1 MRTNILSLTKQYT
14 VDYISSP
21 EVSFLKSMLGRVGN
35 KTKLVFR
42 FLDEGMVE
50 PSTNQTYGSMLK
62 NLTSIKTFAS
72 GILVPKNY
80 ISPVTADNYLKP
92 PTSVVDD
99 AHKAGLE
106 IYAADFANDFAL
118 SYNYSYD
125 PLTEY
130 LSFIDNGAFSVDG
143 VLTDFP
149 ITPQAAIGESTFYT
163 SSHCRKYSFKKLT
176 HPSRPLGQDDFSSK
190 STL

>member
-1 MRTNILSLTKQYT
+1 MRSYILSLSKQYT

-21 EVSFLKSMLGRVGN
+21 ELSFLKSLLGRVSK

-42 FLDEGMVE
+42 FLDEGIVE
-50 PSTNQTYGSMLK
+50 PSTNQTYGAILK

-72 GILVPKNY
+72 GILVPKKY
-80 ISPVTADNYLKP
+80 ISPVTADNYLIP

-106 IYAADFANDFAL
+106 IYASDFVNDFAL
-118 SYNYSYD
+118 SYNYSFD
-125 PLTEY
+125 PLAEY
-130 LSFIDNGAFSVDG
+130 LGYIDGAFCVDG

-149 ITPQAAIGESTFYT
+149 ITAHSAIGESTFL
-163 SSHCRKYSFKKLT
+163 SSQCSRCSFKKLT
-176 HPSRPLGQDDFSSK
+176 HPSRPLGQDDVSSK
-190 STL
+190 Y

>member
-1 MRTNILSLTKQYT
+1 MRSYILSLSKQYT

-21 EVSFLKSMLGRVGN
+21 EVSFLKSLLGRVSS

-42 FLDEGMVE
+42 FLDEGIVE
-50 PSTNQTYGSMLK
+50 PSTNQTYGSILK

-80 ISPVTADNYLKP
+80 IWPVAADNYLKP
-92 PTSVVDD
+92 ATSVVDD

-106 IYAADFANDFAL
+106 IYAANFANDFGL
-118 SYNYSYD
+118 SYNYSYY
-125 PLTEY
+125 PVTEY
-130 LSFIDNGAFSVDG
+130 LGFVDGAFSVDG

-149 ITPQAAIGESTFYT
+149 ITALEAIGESTFYHFFT
-163 SSHCRKYSFKKLT
+163 ML
-176 HPSRPLGQDDFSSK
+176 
-190 STL
+190 